1 MREEPEPRDEEV
13 EWDAEANWAKE
24 ESAGANYT
32 DHFELISRPHS
43 ETAAPDWRR
52 GKWCYIIFIPN
63 VFPSYGGE
71 SSFMCVLLERV
82 IRRSSR
88 SQEGR
93 SSPNYIWYAYAFL
106 CCVVRIF
113 EWHSHSV
120 KNIPMANNVY
130 SHQKGDEKQRRQ
142 RHKSKWPCLCARRQ
156 LEERESALWSP
167 LRRQLIRLGKI
178 KSPSL
183 VLLTIKRFI
192 IMRHRARPPVLLSAD
207 WFSLPAALSTS
218 LLQSACIYSAHKDNV
233 FAKKKMKTA
242 GFIFNG
248 PGPYILMMIKV
259 DLPYRRNRCCCFR
272 CAGRS
277 SARAISVIR
286 RSSRTGGAP
295 FPSEI
300 RRRARPIGK
309 PDPTHDYQRH
319 HCRHFRPPT
328 SDW

>member
-1 MREEPEPRDEEV
+1 MSSPLTGVSPLLCVCYSNGLFAEV
-13 EWDAEANWAKE
+13 
-24 ESAGANYT
+24 AGA
-32 DHFELISRPHS
+32 
-43 ETAAPDWRR
+43 RR
-52 GKWCYIIFIPN
+52 GDL
-63 VFPSYGGE
+63 V
-71 SSFMCVLLERV
+71 
-82 IRRSSR
+82 
-88 SQEGR
+88 QT
-93 SSPNYIWYAYAFL
+93 IWYAYAFL

-233 FAKKKMKTA
+233 FAKKKWK
-242 GFIFNG
+242 
-248 PGPYILMMIKV
+248 PLV
-259 DLPYRRNRCCCFR
+259 
-272 CAGRS
+272 S
-277 SARAISVIR
+277 SSMAQGLISWWW
-286 RSSRTGGAP
+286 SRWTY
-295 FPSEI
+295 
-300 RRRARPIGK
+300 PIGVIAAAASAALG
-309 PDPTHDYQRH
+309 DHLLAQ
-319 HCRHFRPPT
+319 FL
-328 SDW
+328 